1 MDNRQTRM
9 AGSMK
14 GLRMNIAYIAG
25 IAAVLLTACAVPG
38 AAEPAVT
45 VTEQRTVTVAPEPA
59 QKPVQSDE
67 DQYMMLLAQ
76 AGVYADRSTSLS
88 VADSVCNALDD
99 GYDPA
104 VIALLAVDA
113 GFTNEQAAGIVA
125 AAIVVFCPWHSAT
138 R

>member
-1 MDNRQTRM
+1 
-9 AGSMK
+9 MK
-14 GLRMNIAYIAG
+14 YV
-25 IAAVLLTACAVPG
+25 IAAVAAVALLTACAGTP
-38 AAEPAVT
+38 AASPTVT
-45 VTEQRTVTVAPEPA
+45 VTEERVAPAPAEPPA
-59 QKPVQSDE
+59 QSDE

-88 VADSVCNALDD
+88 VADSVCEALDD

-125 AAIVVFCPWHSAT
+125 AAIVVYCPWHSTT